1 MNIWMPQCSY
11 TFKWKKIINC
21 NVLVAPVA
29 WIKCFHLMLILI
41 LCCACRCLYSA
52 ILGNISIFGK
62 NCTETYHTWL
72 SGKVDI
78 KARGRDLDKYE
89 TFSKNWW
96 RGISTNIKFLQQ
108 IFGFLN
114 LFLFSTDKQAN
125 THTCNNLRLLQRS
138 LDHHCLISIRTPK
151 RAHEKEMYSEE
162 KLYWGTPKSYGMV
175 FGSFSFQL
183 YPYDCKN
190 LEYIHKCNYR
200 T

>member
-1 MNIWMPQCSY
+1 MNIWMTQCSY

-21 NVLVAPVA
+21 YVLVALEA

-89 TFSKNWW
+89 TFSKNSW

-108 IFGFLN
+108 IFGFFN

-125 THTCNNLRLLQRS
+125 TNNLQLLRRS
-138 LDHHCLISIRTPK
+138 LDHHCLISIPTPQ
-151 RAHEKEMYSEE
+151 RPHEKEMCAEE
-162 KLYWGTPKSYGMV
+162 TLPKALRTQALTALTSH
-175 FGSFSFQL
+175 FGLVGLVQ
-183 YPYDCKN
+183 YAW
-190 LEYIHKCNYR
+190 
-200 T
+200 